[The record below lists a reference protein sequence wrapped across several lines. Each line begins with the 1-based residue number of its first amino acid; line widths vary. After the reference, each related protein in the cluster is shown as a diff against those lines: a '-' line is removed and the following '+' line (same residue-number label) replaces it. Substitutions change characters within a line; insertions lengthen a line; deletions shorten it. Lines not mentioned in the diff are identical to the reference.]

1 MVLNYLFNATNHGE
15 AKFNEKWYMMC
26 IDDNKFALFTH
37 VGLTRTYLSFD
48 VNGTVLE
55 SRRHIYP
62 DKGDIGTIEIL
73 GQLKVFKVLP
83 NLADIGD
90 HFV

>member
-1 MVLNYLFNATNHGE
+1 MVHFNSTNNGE

-55 SRRHIYP
+55 SRKHIYP
-62 DKGDIGTIEIL
+62 DRGDIGTIESVQGASKSCFAL
-73 GQLKVFKVLP
+73 ESSTKR
-83 NLADIGD
+83 
-90 HFV
+90 